1 MEKYTE
7 QELDVVVLTIH
18 QILKNL
24 NLRPEDLER
33 GYYEWKVSRGSATIT
48 LSYIPSQGFVCA
60 ESILVECPDPIPG
73 EMISFLLRENHQT
86 HGFTLSIRDQKV
98 ILSLLIY
105 DLYLHEKATPK
116 KLNEL
121 FDLADHYDNILV
133 ERFGARWIKTPN
145 SQTLPNG
152 DGLSILEH
160 KEKK

>member
-1 MEKYTE
+1 MDHNKR
-7 QELDVVVLTIH
+7 QEIDVVVLTI
-18 QILKNL
+18 QKILQNL
-24 NLRPEDLER
+24 NLAPEDLKY
-33 GYYEWKVSRGSATIT
+33 GYYEWKVSRGSATII

-60 ESILVECPDPIPG
+60 ESILVACPEPMPS

-86 HGFTLSIRDQKV
+86 HGFTLSIRDEKV

-133 ERFGARWIKTPN
+133 EQFGAQWIETSKSLT
-145 SQTLPNG
+145 
-152 DGLSILEH
+152 
-160 KEKK
+160 